1 MPTPRRS
8 SRQRFNDY
16 LTRVR
21 NLNPEEQKQR
31 SRVRVHSAAPAP
43 TGEPR
48 KRLRSTRQLL
58 KSFFDLLGDQKRSL
72 VFALI
77 TLTIST
83 LLGLLP
89 PAGTKFVIDYVLTG
103 VPVPQSLVDWGLP
116 SNHWNLLWFVAG
128 GMVVISVIKL
138 AVHVSGR
145 WYATLATK
153 RLQVNVRK
161 KVFAHAVRLPLHRVH
176 ELKSGGVASL
186 LREDAGGVGDLIF
199 GMFYNPWRAIVQLL
213 GSMLILA
220 WVDWRLLIGAM
231 VLLPLVYMTHR
242 TWINRI
248 RPQYHDIRQ
257 QRQEIDAHATEAFG
271 GMRVVRAFNRQKSE
285 TGRFVISTDLM
296 TRQEIRVWWW
306 SRIVEVVW
314 ETLIPLSSAV
324 LLLYGGY
331 QVLQG
336 ELTLGDLMM
345 FLVYLVMLLEPLAV
359 LAESAT
365 QFQNALAALDRVL
378 DLLAENLEMPRSENS
393 IRLSK
398 EDVTGEISFENVHFR
413 YPGASSFA
421 LQEISFDV
429 PAGQTFA
436 LVGTSGAGKTTLC
449 NLVARFYDP
458 TMGRIICDGRD
469 VRDIDVDS
477 YRNLLGVVEQ
487 DVFLF
492 DGTIGENIAY
502 ASRDA
507 DFDRIRQ
514 AAQIA
519 HADEFIDK
527 LPQGYDTIIGERGV
541 KLSGGQRQRIAIA
554 RAVLADPKILILDEA
569 TSNLD
574 SDSEQLIQASLKRLM
589 KDRTSFVIAHR
600 LSTIAHADRIIV
612 MEHGRI
618 REIGTHEELM
628 ETDSRYREM
637 VQTQIGMMLAGANQG
652 MRDEG

>member
-1 MPTPRRS
+1 
-8 SRQRFNDY
+8 
-16 LTRVR
+16 
-21 NLNPEEQKQR
+21 
-31 SRVRVHSAAPAP
+31 
-43 TGEPR
+43 
-48 KRLRSTRQLL
+48 
-58 KSFFDLLGDQKRSL
+58 
-72 VFALI
+72 
-77 TLTIST
+77 
-83 LLGLLP
+83 
-89 PAGTKFVIDYVLTG
+89 
-103 VPVPQSLVDWGLP
+103 
-116 SNHWNLLWFVAG
+116 
-128 GMVVISVIKL
+128 
-138 AVHVSGR
+138 
-145 WYATLATK
+145 
-153 RLQVNVRK
+153 
-161 KVFAHAVRLPLHRVH
+161 
-176 ELKSGGVASL
+176 
-186 LREDAGGVGDLIF
+186 
-199 GMFYNPWRAIVQLL
+199 
-213 GSMLILA
+213 
-220 WVDWRLLIGAM
+220 
-231 VLLPLVYMTHR
+231 MTHR

-458 TMGRIICDGRD
+458 TMGRITCDGRD

-652 MRDEG
+652 VRDEG

>member
-1 MPTPRRS
+1 M
-8 SRQRFNDY
+8 
-16 LTRVR
+16 
-21 NLNPEEQKQR
+21 
-31 SRVRVHSAAPAP
+31 
-43 TGEPR
+43 
-48 KRLRSTRQLL
+48 RSTRQLL
-58 KSFFDLLGDQKRSL
+58 KSFFELLGDQKRSL

-83 LLGLLP
+83 LLGLIP

-103 VPVPQSLVDWGLP
+103 VPVPQAFVNWGLP
-116 SNHWNLLWFVAG
+116 STHWDLLLFVAL
-128 GMVVISVIKL
+128 GMVVISVIRIC
-138 AVHVSGR
+138 VHVSGR
-145 WYATLATK
+145 WYATRATK

-186 LREDAGGVGDLIF
+186 LREDAGGVGELIF

-231 VLLPLVYMTHR
+231 VLLPLVYVTHR

-285 TGRFVISTDLM
+285 AGRFVVSTDLM

-306 SRIVEVVW
+306 SRLIEIVW
-314 ETLIPLSSAV
+314 ETLIPLSSAI

-378 DLLAENLEMPRSENS
+378 DLLTEDLEMPRRDNS
-393 IRLSK
+393 LRLNK
-398 EDVTGEISFENVHFR
+398 VDVSGAIAFENVHFR
-413 YPGASSFA
+413 YPGAASFA
-421 LQEISFDV
+421 LQEISFQV

-436 LVGTSGAGKTTLC
+436 LVGSSGAGKTTLC

-458 TMGRIICDGRD
+458 TSGRITCDGHD
-469 VRDIDVDS
+469 LRDIDVDS
-477 YRNLLGVVEQ
+477 YRSLLGVVEQ

-492 DGTIGENIAY
+492 DGTIGENISY
-502 ASRDA
+502 ANRDA
-507 DFDRIRQ
+507 DIEHVRN
-514 AAQIA
+514 AADIA
-519 HADEFIDK
+519 NAAEFIER
-527 LPQGYDTIIGERGV
+527 LPLGYDTVIGERGV

-554 RAVLADPKILILDEA
+554 RAVLANPKILILDEA

-600 LSTIAHADRIIV
+600 LSTIAHADRIVV
-612 MEHGRI
+612 MEQGKF
-618 REIGTHEELM
+618 REIGTHDDLM

-637 VQTQIGMMLAGANQG
+637 VQTQIGMMLVTANQG
-652 MRDEG
+652 VRDEG

>member
-8 SRQRFNDY
+8 SRQRFQDY
-16 LTRVR
+16 LNRIR
-21 NLNPEEQKQR
+21 NLNPEERKQR
-31 SRVRVHSAAPAP
+31 SRVRMHSSRP
-43 TGEPR
+43 TASSH
-48 KRLRSTRQLL
+48 KRLRSTKQLL
-58 KSFFDLLGDQKRSL
+58 TSFFDLLGDQKRSL
-72 VFALI
+72 IFALT

-83 LLGLLP
+83 LLGLVP
-89 PAGTKFVIDYVLTG
+89 PAGTKFVIDYVLSG
-103 VPVPQSLVDWGLP
+103 VPVPQMLVDWGLP
-116 SNHWNLLWFVAG
+116 SDKWSLLRFVAAA
-128 GMVVISVIKL
+128 MVVVSL
-138 AVHVSGR
+138 AKIVVHISGR

-186 LREDAGGVGDLIF
+186 LREDAGGVGELIF

-213 GSMLILA
+213 GSMVILA
-220 WVDWRLLIGAM
+220 WVDWRLLIGAFI
-231 VLLPLVYMTHR
+231 LLPLVYLTHR

-257 QRQEIDAHATEAFG
+257 QRQDIDAHATEAFG

-285 TGRFVISTDLM
+285 TGRFVVSTGLM

-306 SRIVEVVW
+306 SRFVEIVW

-336 ELTLGDLMM
+336 QLTLGDLMM

-365 QFQNALAALDRVL
+365 QFQNSLAALDRIL
-378 DLLAENLEMPRSENS
+378 DLLGENLEMPQSENS
-393 IRLSK
+393 VRLKKDTVS
-398 EDVTGEISFENVHFR
+398 GAISFENVSFR
-413 YPGASSFA
+413 YPGATAFA
-421 LQEISFDV
+421 LQDISFEI
-429 PAGQTFA
+429 PPGKTFA
-436 LVGTSGAGKTTLC
+436 LVGSSGAGKTTLC

-458 TMGRIICDGRD
+458 TMGRVTCDGRD
-469 VRDIDVDS
+469 LRDIDVDS
-477 YRNLLGVVEQ
+477 YRGLLGVVEQ

-502 ASRDA
+502 ANRDA
-507 DFDRIRQ
+507 DIDVIRQ
-514 AAQIA
+514 AAEIA
-519 HADEFIDK
+519 NAAEFIEK
-527 LPQGYDTIIGERGV
+527 LPTGYDTVIGERGV

-589 KDRTSFVIAHR
+589 KNRTSFVIAHR
-600 LSTIAHADRIIV
+600 LSTIAHADRIV
-612 MEHGRI
+612 VLEHGKI
-618 REIGTHEELM
+618 REIGTHDELM

-637 VQTQIGMMLAGANQG
+637 VQTQIGMMMATASK
-652 MRDEG
+652 MEG

>member
-393 IRLSK
+393 IRL
-398 EDVTGEISFENVHFR
+398 
-413 YPGASSFA
+413 
-421 LQEISFDV
+421 
-429 PAGQTFA
+429 
-436 LVGTSGAGKTTLC
+436 
-449 NLVARFYDP
+449 
-458 TMGRIICDGRD
+458 
-469 VRDIDVDS
+469 
-477 YRNLLGVVEQ
+477 
-487 DVFLF
+487 
-492 DGTIGENIAY
+492 
-502 ASRDA
+502 
-507 DFDRIRQ
+507 
-514 AAQIA
+514 
-519 HADEFIDK
+519 
-527 LPQGYDTIIGERGV
+527 
-541 KLSGGQRQRIAIA
+541 
-554 RAVLADPKILILDEA
+554 
-569 TSNLD
+569 
-574 SDSEQLIQASLKRLM
+574 
-589 KDRTSFVIAHR
+589 
-600 LSTIAHADRIIV
+600 
-612 MEHGRI
+612 
-618 REIGTHEELM
+618 
-628 ETDSRYREM
+628 
-637 VQTQIGMMLAGANQG
+637 
-652 MRDEG
+652 